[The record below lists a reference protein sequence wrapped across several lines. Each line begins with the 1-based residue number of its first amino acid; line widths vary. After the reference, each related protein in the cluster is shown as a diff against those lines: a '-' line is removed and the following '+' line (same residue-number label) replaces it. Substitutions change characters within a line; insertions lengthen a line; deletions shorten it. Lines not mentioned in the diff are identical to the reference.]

1 LDLMRIGGEASA
13 VVGGTPLVALR
24 RLGDGLDAEV
34 CAKLEY
40 FNPGSSVKDRIGVA
54 MIDAAEEQGLIERG
68 RSAIVEPTSGNTGIA
83 LAMVCAARGYEL
95 ILTLPEGMSRERA
108 KLLRAYGAEVRETPS
123 LGGMGEAVELAE
135 AIREQRGAFMPQ
147 QFSNPANPEAHRR
160 TTAEEIWNDTE
171 GNIGAFVAGVGTGGT
186 ITGVGQMLRERAPET
201 LVVAVEPASSP
212 MLSRGEAGPHKIQG
226 IGAGFVPEVLDRS
239 VIDEVISVTDEG
251 ALETARLAAREEG
264 ILAGISAGAN
274 LRAALDV
281 AARPE
286 MAGKRIVTIVCDSG
300 ERYMSLPFFA
310 P

>member
-1 LDLMRIGGEASA
+1 
-13 VVGGTPLVALR
+13 
-24 RLGDGLDAEV
+24 
-34 CAKLEY
+34 
-40 FNPGSSVKDRIGVA
+40 
-54 MIDAAEEQGLIERG
+54 
-68 RSAIVEPTSGNTGIA
+68 
-83 LAMVCAARGYEL
+83 
-95 ILTLPEGMSRERA
+95 
-108 KLLRAYGAEVRETPS
+108 
-123 LGGMGEAVELAE
+123 
-135 AIREQRGAFMPQ
+135 
-147 QFSNPANPEAHRR
+147 
-160 TTAEEIWNDTE
+160 
-171 GNIGAFVAGVGTGGT
+171 
-186 ITGVGQMLRERAPET
+186 
-201 LVVAVEPASSP
+201 

-281 AARPE
+281 ATRPE